1 MIENSEKNI
10 KEYKFKITRKQRELL
25 LNQKSKVVLLTG
37 LSGSGKST
45 VSNALDCFLYEKGY
59 TTYSLDGDNIRMGI
73 NGDLGFSPEDR
84 TENLRRIAEVA
95 KLFVD
100 AGIIVICSFI
110 APSKEDR
117 EMIKKIVGVD
127 DYLEVYVKASVD
139 VCKERDPKGLYK
151 KAIAGEIKNFT
162 GISAPYNIPENPFH
176 IVDTE
181 NDTIEDCVKKLAE
194 SLMAKIKP

>member
-100 AGIIVICSFI
+100 AGIIVLCSFI
-110 APSKEDR
+110 APTRKDR
-117 EMIKKIVGVD
+117 EMIKTIVGVD
-127 DYLEVYVKASVD
+127 NFIEVYVKASLGT
-139 VCKERDPKGLYK
+139 CIKRDPKGLYV
-151 KAIAGEIKNFT
+151 KALKGEIKEFT
-162 GISAPYNIPENPFH
+162 GVSAPYEIPENPYH
-176 IVDTE
+176 VVDTE
-181 NDTIEDCVKKLAE
+181 NGDLDECVSKLAQ
-194 SLMAKIKP
+194 SLIVKLR